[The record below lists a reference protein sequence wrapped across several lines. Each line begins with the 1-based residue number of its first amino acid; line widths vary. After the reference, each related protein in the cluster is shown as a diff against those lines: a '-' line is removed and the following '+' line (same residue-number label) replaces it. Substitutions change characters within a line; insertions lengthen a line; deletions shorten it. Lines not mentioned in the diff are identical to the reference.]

1 MSSQIGNSKQDAAPA
16 KSTLHPLE
24 TLARMGGP
32 MAGDELDLASVP
44 LKPYWK
50 DVAVSSIIGCGL
62 AKTREE
68 ALKLLDEE
76 I

>member
-1 MSSQIGNSKQDAAPA
+1 
-16 KSTLHPLE
+16 
-24 TLARMGGP
+24 

-50 DVAVSSIIGCGL
+50 DVAVASYIDSGL

-68 ALKLLDEE
+68 ALKLLDED

>member
-1 MSSQIGNSKQDAAPA
+1 MSSQIGNSKQDATPA
-16 KSTLHPLE
+16 KSTPHPLE
-24 TLARMGGP
+24 TLARIGGP

-50 DVAVSSIIGCGL
+50 DVAVASYIDSGL